1 MSSNTSYNNDD
12 NKDDNEDDNEDDN
25 MRSNK
30 YNEDDNM
37 DLLLASY
44 HGDLAEIA
52 YLFYK
57 GIPNVNVKGN
67 KNVTPLILASQ
78 QGKLD
83 VVAFLLDRGARVNDV
98 LTDGKTALLMACR
111 NGHIEIVKILMEK
124 GANQFLKSSG
134 TSPRDIAGNTEIVKI
149 LDSYNPRGQI
159 PEQIRLNF
167 GGKRRK
173 TIKGRKGKRSKTNK
187 RKRS

>member
-1 MSSNTSYNNDD
+1 MS
-12 NKDDNEDDNEDDN
+12 
-25 MRSNK
+25 SNK

-44 HGDLAEIA
+44 HGDLAEIV

-57 GIPNVNVKGN
+57 SIPNVNVKGGN
-67 KNVTPLILASQ
+67 NVTSLILASQ

-98 LTDGKTALLMACR
+98 MTDGKTALLMASK
-111 NGHIEIVKILMEK
+111 NGHTEIVRILMAK

-134 TSPRDIAGNTEIVKI
+134 KSPRDVAGNTEIVKI

>member
-1 MSSNTSYNNDD
+1 MSSNTSYN
-12 NKDDNEDDNEDDN
+12 EDDNI
-25 MRSNK
+25 RSNK
-30 YNEDDNM
+30 YNEDDNI
-37 DLLLASY
+37 DLLFASY
-44 HGDLAEIA
+44 RGDLAEIA
-52 YLFYK
+52 YLFFK

-67 KNVTPLILASQ
+67 NKVTPLIFASQ

-83 VVAFLLDRGARVNDV
+83 VVAYLLDRGAGVNDV
-98 LTDGKTALLMACR
+98 TTDGKTALLMACK
-111 NGHIEIVKILMEK
+111 NGHTEIVMILMAK

-134 TSPRDIAGNTEIVKI
+134 KSPRDVAGNTEIVKI

-173 TIKGRKGKRSKTNK
+173 TIKGRKRKRSKTNK

>member
-1 MSSNTSYNNDD
+1 MS
-12 NKDDNEDDNEDDN
+12 
-25 MRSNK
+25 SNK

-149 LDSYNPRGQI
+149 LDSYNNQRGQS
-159 PEQIRLNF
+159 PEQSRLNF

-173 TIKGRKGKRSKTNK
+173 TIKGRKGKRRQTNK
-187 RKRS
+187 RKRT

>member
-1 MSSNTSYNNDD
+1 MS
-12 NKDDNEDDNEDDN
+12 
-25 MRSNK
+25 SNK

-44 HGDLAEIA
+44 HGDLAEIV

-57 GIPNVNVKGN
+57 SIRNVNVKGGN
-67 KNVTPLILASQ
+67 KVTSLILASQ

-83 VVAFLLDRGARVNDV
+83 VVEFLLDKGARVNDV
-98 LTDGKTALLMACR
+98 MTDGKTALLMASK
-111 NGHIEIVKILMEK
+111 NGHTEIVRILMAK

-134 TSPRDIAGNTEIVKI
+134 KSPRDVAGNTEIVKI
-149 LDSYNPRGQI
+149 LDSYNNQRGQI
-159 PEQIRLNF
+159 PEQSRLNF

-173 TIKGRKGKRSKTNK
+173 TIKGRKGKRRQTNK
-187 RKRS
+187 RKRT

>member
-12 NKDDNEDDNEDDN
+12 NNDDNDDN
-25 MRSNK
+25 MRSNR
-30 YNEDDNM
+30 YNDDDNI
-37 DLLLASY
+37 DLLFASY

-67 KNVTPLILASQ
+67 NKVTPLIFASQ
-78 QGKLD
+78 QGKSD
-83 VVAFLLDRGARVNDV
+83 VVEDLLKKGARVNDV
-98 LTDGKTALLMACR
+98 MTDGKTALLMACK
-111 NGHIEIVKILMEK
+111 NGHTEIVKMLMDK

-134 TSPRDIAGNTEIVKI
+134 KSPRDVAGNTEIVKI
-149 LDSYNPRGQI
+149 LDSYNNSRGQI
-159 PEQIRLNF
+159 PEKVR

-173 TIKGRKGKRSKTNK
+173 TIKGRKGKRKRSKTNK
-187 RKRS
+187 RKRT

>member
-1 MSSNTSYNNDD
+1 MS
-12 NKDDNEDDNEDDN
+12 
-25 MRSNK
+25 SNK

-37 DLLLASY
+37 DLLFASY
-44 HGDLAEIA
+44 HGDLDEIVD
-52 YLFYK
+52 LFFRS
-57 GIPNVNVKGN
+57 IPNVNVKGN
-67 KNVTPLILASQ
+67 NNVRPLILASQ

-83 VVAFLLDRGARVNDV
+83 VVEFLLDKGARVNDV
-98 LTDGKTALLMACR
+98 MTNGKTALLMASK
-111 NGHIEIVKILMEK
+111 NGHTEIVRILMAK
-124 GANQFLKSSG
+124 GADQFLKSSG
-134 TSPRDIAGNTEIVKI
+134 KSPRDVAGNTEIVKI

>member
-1 MSSNTSYNNDD
+1 MSSNTPY
-12 NKDDNEDDNEDDN
+12 NEDNN
-25 MRSNK
+25 IRSNK

-37 DLLLASY
+37 DLLFASY
-44 HGDLAEIA
+44 HGDLAEIV

-57 GIPNVNVKGN
+57 SIPNVNVKGGN
-67 KNVTPLILASQ
+67 NVTPLILASQ

-83 VVAFLLDRGARVNDV
+83 VVEFLLKKGARVNDV
-98 LTDGKTALLMACR
+98 MTDGKTALLMASK
-111 NGHIEIVKILMEK
+111 NGHTEIVRILMAK
-124 GANQFLKSSG
+124 GADQSLKSSG
-134 TSPRDIAGNTEIVKI
+134 KSPRDVAGNTEIVKI

>member
-1 MSSNTSYNNDD
+1 MSSNRY
-12 NKDDNEDDNEDDN
+12 NKDDNI
-25 MRSNK
+25 
-30 YNEDDNM
+30 
-37 DLLLASY
+37 DLLFASY
-44 HGDLAEIA
+44 HGDSGEIT

-57 GIPNVNVKGN
+57 GIIPNVNVKGDN
-67 KNVTPLILASQ
+67 NVTPLILASQ
-78 QGKLD
+78 EGKLE
-83 VVAFLLDRGARVNDV
+83 VVNFLLDKGARVNDV
-98 LTDGKTALLMACR
+98 MTDGKTALLMACK
-111 NGHIEIVKILMEK
+111 NGHTEIVRILMAK
-124 GANQFLKSSG
+124 GADQSLKSSG
-134 TSPRDIAGNTEIVKI
+134 KSPRDVAGNTEIVKI